1 MEINY
6 CLKKGKGKGNLY
18 LPSFVVT
25 LFCRRALMSSR
36 SYVAA
41 LLCRRALMSP
51 RSYVAALLCR
61 RALMS
66 HALLSLALFAARFCR
81 DTYNFALYKCY
92 IEHSKT
98 HRDRNVHGL
107 PPKNLL
113 REGEKAINRGNQRQ
127 KGEVHGGLTR
137 RRSEVHEVR
146 WRGFVQVPPPQ
157 IAKRIKD
164 FTTEGLRSPD
174 RTPSGSRSRQVL
186 PAQVVPGLT
195 GRSRIYPPAKSGRSS
210 GDPSIL

>member
-61 RALMS
+61 TLLCRTLLCRALFLRRAFVAIPYSMLPA
-66 HALLSLALFAARFCR
+66 HSLVKVIFV
-81 DTYNFALYKCY
+81 
-92 IEHSKT
+92 S
-98 HRDRNVHGL
+98 
-107 PPKNLL
+107 
-113 REGEKAINRGNQRQ
+113 
-127 KGEVHGGLTR
+127 TR
-137 RRSEVHEVR
+137 P
-146 WRGFVQVPPPQ
+146 G
-157 IAKRIKD
+157 I
-164 FTTEGLRSPD
+164 LRSW
-174 RTPSGSRSRQVL
+174 RILNHAKLSIT
-186 PAQVVPGLT
+186 T
-195 GRSRIYPPAKSGRSS
+195 GGMKKKITV
-210 GDPSIL
+210 

>member
-66 HALLSLALFAARFCR
+66 HALLSRALFAARFCR
-81 DTYNFALYKCY
+81 DTGRTNF
-92 IEHSKT
+92 
-98 HRDRNVHGL
+98 
-107 PPKNLL
+107 
-113 REGEKAINRGNQRQ
+113 
-127 KGEVHGGLTR
+127 
-137 RRSEVHEVR
+137 
-146 WRGFVQVPPPQ
+146 
-157 IAKRIKD
+157 IKH
-164 FTTEGLRSPD
+164 
-174 RTPSGSRSRQVL
+174 
-186 PAQVVPGLT
+186 A
-195 GRSRIYPPAKSGRSS
+195 
-210 GDPSIL
+210 